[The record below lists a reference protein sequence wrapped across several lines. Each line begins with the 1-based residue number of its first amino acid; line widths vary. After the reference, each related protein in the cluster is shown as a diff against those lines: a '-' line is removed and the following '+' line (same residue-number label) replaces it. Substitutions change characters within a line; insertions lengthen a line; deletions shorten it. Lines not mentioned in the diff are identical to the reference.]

1 VEFSIPLWF
10 EIGTYVALVL
20 ILAFDIT
27 LAFRRP
33 HIPSTRESALWISF
47 YVALALVFAGL
58 LLWFSGPEHS
68 GQFVAGWLT
77 EYSLSIDNL
86 FVFLIIMARF
96 SVPRKYQQELLM
108 VGIILALVL
117 RGIFILIGAVII
129 EQWSWV
135 FYIFGAFL
143 IWTAYRQ
150 AFTGHEDEEETENKL
165 IGFLRKRIPI
175 TDRYDGAK
183 LRTTID
189 GRRMFT
195 PVIIVLIALGTTD
208 LVFALDS
215 IPAIFGITQ
224 EPFLVFT
231 ANVFALMGLRQLY
244 FLLGDLVDK
253 LVYLKYGIAFI
264 LAFIGVKLVFHAL
277 SENELAF
284 INGGQHV
291 EWAPHIDTFLSLGV
305 IVASM
310 AVAVVASLIKL
321 RVDRSRG
328 IPADASRTPVRSVS
342 STVSGRRL
350 YRSASDGREQYS
362 MTRYGRRS
370 SATPASWI
378 VTMYGCVDTRA
389 MRLASRVKAA
399 RSGEPRSVRITFTA
413 TSRFGS
419 SCS

>member
-10 EIGTYVALVL
+10 EIGTYVVLGL

-47 YVALALVFAGL
+47 YVALAIVFAVL
-58 LLWFSGPEHS
+58 LLIFDGPEHS

-117 RGIFILIGAVII
+117 RGIFILLGAALI
-129 EQWSWV
+129 ENFSWV
-135 FYIFGAFL
+135 FYLFGLFL
-143 IWTAYRQ
+143 IYTAANQ
-150 AFTGHEDEEETENKL
+150 AFTSHDDEAETENKL
-165 IGFLRKRIPI
+165 IGFLRRRIAI
-175 TDRYDGAK
+175 TERFDGAK
-183 LRTTID
+183 LRTTVD
-189 GRRMFT
+189 GRRVFT
-195 PVIIVLIALGTTD
+195 PVIFVLIALGTTD

-224 EPFLVFT
+224 IPFLVFT

-264 LAFIGVKLVFHAL
+264 LAFIGVKLFLHAL
-277 SENELAF
+277 HENELPF

-291 EWAPHIDTFLSLGV
+291 DWAPEIGTFVSLGV
-305 IVASM
+305 IVAAM
-310 AVAVVASLIKL
+310 AVAVIASLIKL
-321 RVDRSRG
+321 RYDRARG
-328 IPADASRTPVRSVS
+328 IGIDHDRI
-342 STVSGRRL
+342 
-350 YRSASDGREQYS
+350 DEEQ
-362 MTRYGRRS
+362 G
-370 SATPASWI
+370 A
-378 VTMYGCVDTRA
+378 
-389 MRLASRVKAA
+389 
-399 RSGEPRSVRITFTA
+399 E
-413 TSRFGS
+413 
-419 SCS
+419 